1 MVVFCTADYFLFQ
14 LFWVGLNVA
23 ITAWILNIHHQDPKD
38 CKWMGH
44 MMRSL
49 IFGCMARLVRHKS
62 QLEYD
67 NRSAG
72 DSVGNGI
79 SSMTKEMKDM
89 DQMNTTSGKNGSSML
104 ESEVHKIRQF
114 LEDRKNDRDVDE
126 AMNEVEGAPLQEW
139 KEAVIIIDK
148 FFFRVYMIA
157 NILLAII
164 FVVVMITSVVVW

>member
-1 MVVFCTADYFLFQ
+1 
-14 LFWVGLNVA
+14 
-23 ITAWILNIHHQDPKD
+23 
-38 CKWMGH
+38 
-44 MMRSL
+44 
-49 IFGCMARLVRHKS
+49 
-62 QLEYD
+62 
-67 NRSAG
+67 
-72 DSVGNGI
+72 
-79 SSMTKEMKDM
+79 
-89 DQMNTTSGKNGSSML
+89 ML